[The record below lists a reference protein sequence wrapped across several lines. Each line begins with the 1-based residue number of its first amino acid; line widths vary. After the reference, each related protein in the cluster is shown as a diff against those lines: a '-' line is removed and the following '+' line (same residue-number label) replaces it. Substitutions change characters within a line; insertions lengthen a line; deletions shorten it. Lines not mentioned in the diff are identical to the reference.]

1 MADGDRIP
9 KVLVVDD
16 EPNIRELVEVAL
28 KFHGCAVAVSASG
41 KDALHQAEAYEPD
54 LMILDVMLPDMDGFE
69 VCRTLRADGND
80 VPVIFLTAR
89 DTTSDTIRGLT
100 LGGDDYVT
108 KPFSVE
114 ALVARVRAVLRRT
127 ARAPG
132 GETQPGGTGA
142 LLQVGDLELD
152 EEHWIVRRAGIP
164 VELSPTEFRLLAYL
178 MRNQGRMLTR
188 QQLLENVWG
197 WEFAGQSQVV
207 ETYVSYLRRK
217 LDPLGPAA
225 DPHPARCRVQPA
237 RAAGSRA
244 REQMRYTRR
253 QPTGRGRLSLRSRL
267 LAGLIT
273 ITALFLIVMGVVTT
287 VVLGNIEQDQFNT
300 DLGLTVKESLSEIA
314 NLQNGYAAAYINL
327 ASRIDRDLVRAVG
340 YRQRPAEPA
349 EQPDRQPAGDGVLR
363 AESGPDAVHHLPVRR
378 ADPDRDLAAGST
390 SGPPARTACC
400 RPGRTS
406 CWWRARTTR
415 SATRSAG

>member
-1 MADGDRIP
+1 MAEGDRIP

-28 KFHGCAVAVSASG
+28 KFHGCAVSVSATG
-41 KDALHQAEAYEPD
+41 RDALSQAETYQPD

-69 VCRTLRADGND
+69 VCRSLRTGGND

-89 DTTSDTIRGLT
+89 DTTTDTIRGLT

-127 ARAPG
+127 TRSSGTDG
-132 GETQPGGTGA
+132 GDTDSPT
-142 LLQVGDLELD
+142 LQAGDLELD
-152 EEHWIVRRAGIP
+152 EEHWTVQRAGVQ

-217 LDPLGPAA
+217 LDPLGP
-225 DPHPARCRVQPA
+225 PLIHTQ
-237 RAAGSRA
+237 
-244 REQMRYTRR
+244 
-253 QPTGRGRLSLRSRL
+253 RGVGYSLR
-267 LAGLIT
+267 
-273 ITALFLIVMGVVTT
+273 
-287 VVLGNIEQDQFNT
+287 
-300 DLGLTVKESLSEIA
+300 
-314 NLQNGYAAAYINL
+314 
-327 ASRIDRDLVRAVG
+327 
-340 YRQRPAEPA
+340 PP
-349 EQPDRQPAGDGVLR
+349 PDIR
-363 AESGPDAVHHLPVRR
+363 
-378 ADPDRDLAAGST
+378 
-390 SGPPARTACC
+390 
-400 RPGRTS
+400 
-406 CWWRARTTR
+406 
-415 SATRSAG
+415 